1 VDGASEIDFGS
12 GVCTLVCADSAA
24 EAWQGTLVLRNFKS
38 GGANRLFVG
47 SAATLTP
54 DQLARI
60 TSPAGQ
66 PVKQLD
72 SGEVILVP
80 PGTVFSLR

>member
-1 VDGASEIDFGS
+1 
-12 GVCTLVCADSAA
+12 
-24 EAWQGTLVLRNFKS
+24 
-38 GGANRLFVG
+38 VG
-47 SAATLTP
+47 SAATLTT